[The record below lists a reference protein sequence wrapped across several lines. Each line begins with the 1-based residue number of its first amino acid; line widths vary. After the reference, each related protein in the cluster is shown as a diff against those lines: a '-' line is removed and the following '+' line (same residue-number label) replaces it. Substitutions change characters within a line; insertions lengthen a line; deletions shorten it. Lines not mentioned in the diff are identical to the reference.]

1 MGFKESLIEKLDGK
15 IDSKLLEILPKGYQK
30 IGDII
35 ILSLNDELSGF
46 HSVIGEAVLKMEKV
60 RTVCVK
66 TGGVTG
72 ELRKPQIKVIAG
84 SEDTEVCHF
93 ENGVYFCFDIKKV
106 MFAKGNVAERGRL
119 PKQVKMD
126 EVIVDMFVGIGYF
139 TVPIAKL
146 ARPTKIYAIDLN
158 PDSIKYLKKT
168 LEKNKLKNS
177 EQNIKFSSD
186 HPNLKNGEKFGCVE
200 VFEGDSKKIVEE
212 LVDKGVKAD
221 RVLLGY
227 LPPPVES
234 VQYAM
239 KIVKRGGMIHYDDLI
254 YSENDEK
261 DIEKTMKMFEEEA
274 IGAGFEGVELVNAQK
289 VKSYRPKVDHYVL
302 DIRIK

>member
-1 MGFKESLIEKLDGK
+1 MGFKELLQEKLKDK
-15 IDSKLLEILPKGYQK
+15 IDDKLLEILPSGYQK

-35 ILSLNDELSGF
+35 VLSLNDDLKKFNSE
-46 HSVIGEAVLKMEKV
+46 IGDAVLEITKA
-60 RTVCVK
+60 RSVCVK
-66 TGGVTG
+66 TGGVVG
-72 ELRKPQIKVIAG
+72 ELRKPQIKVIVG
-84 SEDTEVCHF
+84 DKNTEVCHF
-93 ENGVYFCFDIKKV
+93 ENGVYFCFDISKV

-119 PKQVKMD
+119 PKQVKMS

-146 ARPTKIYAIDLN
+146 ARPTKIYAIDIN

-168 LEKNKLKNS
+168 LEKNKLKN
-177 EQNIKFSSD
+177 
-186 HPNLKNGEKFGCVE
+186 VE

-227 LPPPVES
+227 LPPPIES

-239 KIVKRGGMIHYDDLI
+239 KIIKKGGMIHYDDLV
-254 YSENDEK
+254 YSGNKEQ
-261 DIEKTMKMFEEEA
+261 DIEKTMKMFDEEA
-274 IGAGFEGVELVNAQK
+274 KAAGFSGVELVNAQK

-302 DIRIK
+302 DVRVL

>member
-1 MGFKESLIEKLDGK
+1 MGFKESLAEKLKD
-15 IDSKLLEILPKGYQK
+15 KLDDDLLKILPSGYQK

-35 ILSLNDELSGF
+35 VLSLNEGLKK
-46 HSVIGEAVLKMEKV
+46 VEKEIGDAVLGITNV
-60 RTVCVK
+60 RSVCVK
-66 TGGVTG
+66 EGGVTG
-72 ELRKPQIKVIAG
+72 ELRKPQIKVVAG
-84 SEDTEVCHF
+84 DKNTEVCHF
-93 ENGVYFCFDIKKV
+93 ENGVYFVFDISKV

-126 EVIVDMFVGIGYF
+126 EIIVDMFVGIGYF

-158 PDSIKYLKKT
+158 PDSILYLNKT
-168 LEKNKLKNS
+168 LEKNKLKN
-177 EQNIKFSSD
+177 
-186 HPNLKNGEKFGCVE
+186 VE
-200 VFEGDSKKIVEE
+200 VFEGDSKEI
-212 LVDKGVKAD
+212 VDKLVEDGVKAD

-239 KIVKRGGMIHYDDLI
+239 KIVKKGGMIHYDDLV
-254 YSENDEK
+254 YSENKEK

-274 IGAGFEGVELVNAQK
+274 KGAGFDKVELVNAQR

-302 DIRIK
+302 DIKIV

>member
-1 MGFKESLIEKLDGK
+1 MGFKESLTEKLKD
-15 IDSKLLEILPKGYQK
+15 KLDDDLLKILPSGYQK

-35 ILSLNDELSGF
+35 VLSLNEDLKKVEKE
-46 HSVIGEAVLKMEKV
+46 IGDAVLGITNV
-60 RTVCVK
+60 RSVCVK
-66 TGGVTG
+66 EGGVTG
-72 ELRKPQIKVIAG
+72 ELRKPQIKVVAG
-84 SEDTEVCHF
+84 DKNTEVCHF
-93 ENGVYFCFDIKKV
+93 ENGVYFVFDISKV

-126 EVIVDMFVGIGYF
+126 EIIVDMFVGIGYF

-158 PDSIKYLKKT
+158 PDSILYLNKT
-168 LEKNKLKNS
+168 LEKNKLKN
-177 EQNIKFSSD
+177 
-186 HPNLKNGEKFGCVE
+186 VE
-200 VFEGDSKKIVEE
+200 VFEGDSKEI
-212 LVDKGVKAD
+212 VDKLVEDGVKAD

-239 KIVKRGGMIHYDDLI
+239 KIVKKGGMIHYDDLI
-254 YSENDEK
+254 YSENMEA
-261 DIEKTMKMFEEEA
+261 DIDKTMKMFEEEA
-274 IGAGFEGVELVNAQK
+274 KQAGFEGVELVNAQK

-302 DIRIK
+302 DIKVS

>member
-1 MGFKESLIEKLDGK
+1 MEFKQSLIERLEEKMEDK
-15 IDSKLLEILPKGYQK
+15 FLEILPSGYQK

-35 ILSLNDELSGF
+35 LLSLNEKLNKF
-46 HSVIGEAVLKMEKV
+46 KKEIGEAVLAVTNV
-60 RTVCVK
+60 RSVCVK

-84 SEDTEVCHF
+84 DKNTEVCHF
-93 ENGVYFCFDIKKV
+93 ENSVYFVFDIDKI

-126 EVIVDMFVGIGYF
+126 EVVVDMFVGIGYF
-139 TVPIAKL
+139 SVPIAKI
-146 ARPTKIYAIDLN
+146 ARPKKIYAIDLN
-158 PDSIKYLKKT
+158 PDSIKYLNKT
-168 LEKNKLKNS
+168 LEKNKLN
-177 EQNIKFSSD
+177 N
-186 HPNLKNGEKFGCVE
+186 VE
-200 VFEGDSKKIVEE
+200 VFEGDSKEIVDE
-212 LVDKGVKAD
+212 LVAKGVKAD

-239 KIVKRGGMIHYDDLI
+239 KIIKKGGLIHYDDLV
-254 YSENDEK
+254 YSENQEK
-261 DIEKTMKMFEEEA
+261 DIDKTMKMFEEEA
-274 IGAGFEGVELVNAQK
+274 KQAGFKGVKLVNAQR

-302 DIRIK
+302 DIRVL